1 MKTGSLHRRVWLL
14 TVCFLAALLLCG
26 PALAQGTAPDSGAAP
41 ALSSLSIAI
50 WPEYDRPEV
59 LVIYWGEFAPDV
71 ALPVSVRWRI
81 PAAVGAPS
89 AVAAV
94 DLQGNK
100 LNQSYT
106 SQVEADWLVLSF
118 ELSTR
123 TFQIEYYAP
132 YVTTGEE
139 RSFAFTYPGDY
150 PVTAFSLEAQAPRTA
165 QSFALEPAAA
175 STRQGEDGLTYYQVL
190 GLSCAQGES
199 RSWAVRYVKSDSALS
214 LSATEPSEAT
224 VAAPAGAPGG
234 GGNSTV
240 WIFLIAFIAL
250 VAVGAGAFWL
260 GRRATGPAPSEGGE
274 AELAFCHVCG
284 ARLPKDARFCPKCS
298 SPVRGR

>member
-1 MKTGSLHRRVWLL
+1 MKTRSLYRRVLLL
-14 TVCFLAALLLCG
+14 TVLLATAPLICG
-26 PALAQGTAPDSGAAP
+26 SALAQGTALGSGAAP
-41 ALSSLSIAI
+41 TLSSLSIAI

-71 ALPVSVRWRI
+71 ALPVPVRWRI
-81 PAAVGAPS
+81 PAAAGAPS
-89 AVAAV
+89 AVAGV
-94 DLQGNK
+94 DSQGNK

-106 SQVEADWLVLSF
+106 SQVEGDWLVLSF

-123 TFQIEYYAP
+123 AFQIEYYAP

-175 STRQGEDGLTYYQVL
+175 SPRQGEDGLTYYQVQ
-190 GLSCAQGES
+190 GLSLAQEES
-199 RSWAVRYVKSDSALS
+199 RSWTVRYAKSDSTLS
-214 LSATEPSEAT
+214 LSQTLPLEAT
-224 VAAPAGAPGG
+224 AAVPAGASGG
-234 GGNSTV
+234 EGSSTV

-260 GRRATGPAPSEGGE
+260 GRRATGPASSEGVE

-298 SPVRGR
+298 APVRGR